1 MEMSGEVRVAA
12 PREKV
17 WDALNDP
24 EILRQCITGA
34 ETVEKKGDNEFEAAV
49 KAKVGPV
56 SAKFKGQVTLTD
68 IDPPKG
74 YTISGQGSG
83 GAAGF
88 AKGSAKVAL
97 TEDGSDTIVKYDVQ
111 ATVGGKLAQ
120 IGQRLIDST
129 AKKMADEFFSNLRI
143 AVAGDQGE
151 GMPADYPSAHPES
164 EAVAPTDAPLIPDEE
179 TGMNLAPWMW
189 GSAVILAVIALIY
202 FFGT

>member
-88 AKGSAKVAL
+88 AKGSAKVVL

-129 AKKMADEFFSNLRI
+129 AKKMADEFFSNLRT
-143 AVAGDQGE
+143 AVAGDQGQ
-151 GMPADYPSAHPES
+151 GIPSDYPSAHPES
-164 EAVAPTDAPLIPDEE
+164 EAVAPTDAPLVPDEE